1 MPKTSLFE
9 TNLYLGKPY
18 KKSKNNA
25 SMTKNDFIKPGMT
38 FTMHYEHNSRYL
50 SRETDDFVYIIK
62 AETVI
67 VTVVSIRFII
77 EECCC
82 SSDEDDDEDDDI
94 DNSGLHINGC
104 VLQSEHPIF
113 VCVRHAMYGRPI
125 TLCSDDITVA
135 TGSVRKFLDKASS

>member
-1 MPKTSLFE
+1 
-9 TNLYLGKPY
+9 
-18 KKSKNNA
+18 
-25 SMTKNDFIKPGMT
+25 MTKNDFIKPGMT
-38 FTMHYEHNSRYL
+38 FTMHYEHNSRY
-50 SRETDDFVYIIK
+50 RETDNFVYIIK
-62 AETVI
+62 AETVT

-82 SSDEDDDEDDDI
+82 SSDDDEDDI

-113 VCVRHAMYGRPI
+113 VCVRHAFYGRPI

-135 TGSVRKFLDKASS
+135 TGSVREFLDKAPS